1 MDIGGFRYT
10 AMSYRILG
18 GQGRVVADAFV
29 HGEAHGKG
37 DALLDGF
44 PPFLGA
50 VDHLTFL
57 QSPRVHV

>member
-1 MDIGGFRYT
+1 MDTGGFRAV

-18 GQGRVVADAFV
+18 GQGGVVADAFV

-37 DALLDGF
+37 DALLDG
-44 PPFLGA
+44 PPALLGA